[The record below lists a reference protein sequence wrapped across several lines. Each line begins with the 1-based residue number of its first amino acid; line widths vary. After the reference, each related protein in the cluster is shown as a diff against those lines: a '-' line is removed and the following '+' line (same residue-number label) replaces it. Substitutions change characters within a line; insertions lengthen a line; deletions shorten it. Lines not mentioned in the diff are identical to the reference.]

1 MQLKHNVWFFRDV
14 LDKKWCNNY
23 IKKYKK
29 KGFKTAKVGGDGSE
43 FTSEENKKRRNSSVS
58 FITEQETYE
67 KINPYMQVAN
77 ENAGWNFD
85 ISWNEDMQ
93 FTRYTK
99 GQYYNWHMDMWHRPY
114 TNHRHIQYEGKTR
127 KLSCSVLLN
136 DPSEYSGGDL
146 EIGHS
151 NKVDTSLEENKINL
165 KQYNLGQ
172 GSIIVFPGFIW
183 HRVTPITKGTRYSL
197 VMWTLGKPYV

>member
-1 MQLKHNVWFFRDV
+1 
-14 LDKKWCNNY
+14 
-23 IKKYKK
+23 
-29 KGFKTAKVGGDGSE
+29 
-43 FTSEENKKRRNSSVS
+43 
-58 FITEQETYE
+58 
-67 KINPYMQVAN
+67 
-77 ENAGWNFD
+77 
-85 ISWNEDMQ
+85 
-93 FTRYTK
+93 
-99 GQYYNWHMDMWHRPY
+99 MDMWHRPY

-146 EIGHS
+146 EIG
-151 NKVDTSLEENKINL
+151 NTNNVDTSLEENKVNL

-183 HRVTPITKGTRYSL
+183 HRVTPVTKGTRYSL

>member
-1 MQLKHNVWFFRDV
+1 MHLKHNVWFFKDV

-23 IKKYKK
+23 IKKYKN
-29 KGFKTAKVGGDGSE
+29 KGFKTGKVGGDGSKI
-43 FTSEENKKRRNSSVS
+43 TAQQNKKRRNSSVA
-58 FITEQETYE
+58 FITEKEAYE
-67 KINPYMQVAN
+67 KINPYIQKAN
-77 ENAGWNFD
+77 KNEDWNFEV
-85 ISWNEDMQ
+85 SWNEDMQ

-146 EIGHS
+146 EIG
-151 NKVDTSLEENKINL
+151 NTNNVDTSLEENKVNL

-172 GSIIVFPGFIW
+172 GSLIVFP
-183 HRVTPITKGTRYSL
+183 
-197 VMWTLGKPYV
+197 